1 LNRSLPVQ
9 RFSWVGFTILDLKM
23 SESSANPQAS
33 ALSRKP
39 SNSAFKQQ
47 RLPAWQPI
55 LTAGTVL
62 PTFFVIGISFIPIG
76 IGLLYF
82 SNNVKEFVYDY
93 TNCISDSKSDAGQ
106 TCAEILQK
114 NIMADCNCTFPVNL
128 TENFTGDVYIY
139 YGLSNFYQ
147 NHRRYVK
154 SRDDHQLL
162 GSLDSQSTE
171 CEPFLSDPETKQTV
185 VPCGAIANSL
195 FNDTLTLFSNKDK
208 VPVLNTGIAWP
219 SDKQMK
225 FRNPQMGNMTLEQIY
240 KDFAKP
246 QNWRRHVW
254 DLDREDETNNGLQN
268 EDLIVWMRTAAL
280 PTFRKLYR
288 RLDRS
293 RAGFQSGLQAGNYT
307 MRIQYNYPVKSFDGS
322 KRVIISTTSL
332 LGGKNPFLGI
342 GYIVVGCI
350 VLMLGIVFLVIHI
363 KYGKSTSEMTNVTPR
378 SPYQ

>member
-1 LNRSLPVQ
+1 MSDPSINAQS
-9 RFSWVGFTILDLKM
+9 TI
-23 SESSANPQAS
+23 
-33 ALSRKP
+33 SRKP

-62 PTFFVIGISFIPIG
+62 PTFFIIGIAFIPIG

-82 SNNVKEFVYDY
+82 SNNVKEHTIDY
-93 TNCISDSKSDAGQ
+93 TDCMSVEQSNVSCASLLATNISASCS
-106 TCAEILQK
+106 CSL
-114 NIMADCNCTFPVNL
+114 PVEL
-128 TENFTGDVYIY
+128 KESFDGDVFIY
-139 YGLSNFYQ
+139 YGLNNFYQ

-162 GSLDSQSTE
+162 GRVGVPSDE
-171 CEPFLSDPETKQTV
+171 CEPFAFEQGPKGEKKPII
-185 VPCGAIANSL
+185 PCGAIANSL
-195 FNDTLTLFSNKDK
+195 FNDTLKLKKSDGKT
-208 VPVLNTGIAWP
+208 VPVLRTGIAWP

-225 FRNPQMGNMTLEQIY
+225 FRNPHVLNKNLSEIY
-240 KDFAKP
+240 KDFTKP
-246 QNWRRHVW
+246 VNWRKNIW
-254 DLDREDETNNGLQN
+254 ELDPENEENNGLQN

-288 RLDRS
+288 RLNRTEE
-293 RAGFQSGLQAGNYT
+293 GFGSGLPSGNYSFLVE
-307 MRIQYNYPVKSFDGS
+307 YNYPVKSFGGS
-322 KRVIISTTSL
+322 KLVIISTTSL
-332 LGGKNPFLGI
+332 LGSKNPFLGI

-350 VLMLGIVFLVIHI
+350 VLLLGIVFLVIHI

>member
-1 LNRSLPVQ
+1 MV
-9 RFSWVGFTILDLKM
+9 D
-23 SESSANPQAS
+23 SSTNAPS
-33 ALSRKP
+33 SVSRNP

-62 PTFFVIGISFIPIG
+62 PTFFIIGVAFIPIG
-76 IGLLYF
+76 IGLLHF
-82 SNNVKEFVYDY
+82 SNNVKEFVEDY
-93 TNCISDSKSDAGQ
+93 TDCLSINSPIQNQ
-106 TCAEILQK
+106 TCAEILEK
-114 NIMADCNCTFPVNL
+114 NITTNCWCMLDVNL
-128 TENFTGDVYIY
+128 TETFDGDVYMY

-162 GSLDSQSTE
+162 GALGEVSNECSPFDRVPVDGNSTAYN
-171 CEPFLSDPETKQTV
+171 QV

-195 FNDTLTLFSNKDK
+195 FNDTLLLYKADGITT
-208 VPVLNTGIAWP
+208 VPMLNTGIAWP
-219 SDKQMK
+219 SDKSMK
-225 FRNPQMGNMTLEQIY
+225 FRNPAGNLSDVY
-240 KDFAKP
+240 KNYAKP
-246 QNWRRHVW
+246 QNWRKAIW
-254 DLDREDETNNGLQN
+254 ELDPTNPDNNGMQN

-293 RAGFQSGLQAGNYT
+293 SQTAGYTSGLTAGNYKL
-307 MRIQYNYPVKSFDGS
+307 RVEYNYPVRSFSGR

-332 LGGKNPFLGI
+332 LGSKNPFLGI

-350 VLMLGIVFLVIHI
+350 VLLLGIVFLVIHI
-363 KYGKSTSEMTNVTPR
+363 KYGKSTTEMTNVTPR

>member
-1 LNRSLPVQ
+1 MPDPGNSQP
-9 RFSWVGFTILDLKM
+9 
-23 SESSANPQAS
+23 SSV
-33 ALSRKP
+33 SRKP

-62 PTFFVIGISFIPIG
+62 PTFFIIGVAFIPIG
-76 IGLLYF
+76 IGLLHF

-93 TNCISDSKSDAGQ
+93 TDCISQENTNQ
-106 TCAEILQK
+106 TCAKSLELDITKNCSCIL
-114 NIMADCNCTFPVNL
+114 PVNL
-128 TENFTGDVYIY
+128 TETYDGDVYIY

-162 GSLDSQSTE
+162 GALGPVSNE
-171 CEPFLSDPETKQTV
+171 CDPFARYPDPNNPSITKQV
-185 VPCGAIANSL
+185 VPCGAIANSI
-195 FNDTLTLFSNKDK
+195 FNDTLKLHREDGQL

-225 FRNPQMGNMTLEQIY
+225 FRNPPNSNTNLSEVY
-240 KDFAKP
+240 KDYMKP
-246 QNWRRHVW
+246 QNWRKNIW
-254 DLDREDETNNGLQN
+254 ELDPSNPENNGLQN

-288 RLDRS
+288 RLNRT
-293 RAGFQSGLQAGNYT
+293 AEGYNSGLKAGNYVLT
-307 MRIQYNYPVKSFDGS
+307 VEYNYPVKSFAGS
-322 KRVIISTTSL
+322 KRIIISTTSL

-350 VLMLGIVFLVIHI
+350 VLLLGIVFLIIHI
-363 KYGKSTSEMTNVTPR
+363 KCGKSTSEMTSVTPR

>member
-1 LNRSLPVQ
+1 MTDHSGNSLP
-9 RFSWVGFTILDLKM
+9 
-23 SESSANPQAS
+23 SSV
-33 ALSRKP
+33 SRKP

-62 PTFFVIGISFIPIG
+62 PTFFIIGVAFIPIG
-76 IGLLYF
+76 IGLLHF

-93 TNCISDSKSDAGQ
+93 TDCISQENSSLSCANILETNITKAC
-106 TCAEILQK
+106 TCVL
-114 NIMADCNCTFPVNL
+114 PVNL
-128 TENFTGDVYIY
+128 TDIFEGDVYIY

-162 GSLDSQSTE
+162 GTLGPVSNE
-171 CEPFLSDPETKQTV
+171 CDPFARYPDPNNPSIIKQV
-185 VPCGAIANSL
+185 VPCGAIANSI
-195 FNDTLTLFSNKDK
+195 FNDTLTLKREDGNP

-225 FRNPQMGNMTLEQIY
+225 FRNPPNSQTNLSEVY
-240 KDFAKP
+240 KDYVKP
-246 QNWRRHVW
+246 QNWRKNIW
-254 DLDREDETNNGLQN
+254 ELDPINPENNGLQN

-288 RLDRS
+288 RLNRT
-293 RAGFQSGLQAGNYT
+293 AEGYNSGLKAGNY
-307 MRIQYNYPVKSFDGS
+307 ILNVEYNYPVKSFAGS
-322 KRVIISTTSL
+322 KRIIISTTSL
-332 LGGKNPFLGI
+332 LGSKNPFLGI

-350 VLMLGIVFLVIHI
+350 VLLLGIVFLIIHI
-363 KYGKSTSEMTNVTPR
+363 KYGKSNSEMTNVTPR

>member
-1 LNRSLPVQ
+1 MSDPSINAQST
-9 RFSWVGFTILDLKM
+9 TI
-23 SESSANPQAS
+23 
-33 ALSRKP
+33 SRKP

-62 PTFFVIGISFIPIG
+62 PTFFIIGVAFIPIG

-82 SNNVKEFVYDY
+82 SNNVKEFTYDY
-93 TNCISDSKSDAGQ
+93 TDCVNAENK

-114 NIMADCNCTFPVNL
+114 SLERNAVADDCICVLPVTL
-128 TENFTGDVYIY
+128 TENYDGDVYIY

-162 GSLDSQSTE
+162 GQLDEGNQVSRE
-171 CEPFLSDPETKQTV
+171 CEPFAYVDKKPV
-185 VPCGAIANSL
+185 IPCGAIANSL
-195 FNDTLTLFSNKDK
+195 FNDTLLLFNPDGIE
-208 VPVLNTGIAWP
+208 VPVFNTGIAWP

-225 FRNPQMGNMTLEQIY
+225 FKNPVEGNKNLSQIY
-240 KDFAKP
+240 EDYAKP
-246 QNWRRHVW
+246 LNWKKNIW
-254 DLDREDETNNGLQN
+254 ELDKSNPNNNGLQN

-288 RLDRS
+288 RLNRDKD
-293 RAGFQSGLQAGNYT
+293 GYGSGLPSGQYT
-307 MRIQYNYPVKSFDGS
+307 VKVHYTYPVKSFGGS
-322 KRVIISTTSL
+322 KRIIISTTSL
-332 LGGKNPFLGI
+332 LGSKNPFLGI

-350 VLMLGIVFLVIHI
+350 VLLLGIIFLVIHI